1 MKKIII
7 LVLIS
12 SNFINSAEVNA
23 WDCAKF
29 NDASIIG
36 DGGVYLGKLGPSF
49 LTDSIFNSS
58 SEYSSTWSRDSI
70 FNDNSEF
77 GNSYSD
83 KSVFNDLA
91 DNPPKIISDSGFV
104 GYLSVGPS
112 WSSERFSPYDIKY
125 TCDWD

>member
-1 MKKIII
+1 MITN
-7 LVLIS
+7 LTS
-12 SNFINSAEVNA
+12 GAEVHS

-29 NDASIIG
+29 EGARIIG
-36 DGGVYLGKLGPSF
+36 KGGIYLGKLGSSW
-49 LTDSIFNSS
+49 LTDSIFNTS
-58 SEYSSTWSRDSI
+58 SEYSSTWSSESI

-91 DNPPKIISDSGFV
+91 NYPPEIIADSGFV

-112 WSSERFSPYDIKY
+112 WSSDRFSPYDIKY